1 MSKRIVVTL
10 GKDGSVKGEVFGVKG
25 KGCLDDVEFLN
36 KLYGAAT
43 EVDEKPSMFEEVAD
57 KLTGGLPSGWC
68 G

>member
-1 MSKRIVVTL
+1 MGKKIIVTL

-25 KGCLDDVEFLN
+25 NSCLADVEFLN

-43 EVDEKPSMFEEVAD
+43 DVEEKPSMYEEMAD